1 MADAPRAARMADR
14 IKVIV
19 AQALERRIKD
29 PRLGFV
35 TVTDARVTNDLQ
47 HATVYY
53 TVYGTEEEQAGTRAA
68 LESAKGI
75 LRSEVGKNITAR
87 LTPTLTFVA
96 DEVPVNASHLEDI
109 LRQARVRDAE
119 LAEAAEGKTF
129 AGEADPYRKD
139 EEEAAS
145 DSSASSGSSLMDA
158 AREDSSGL
166 HTGYDPIEEDLGTS
180 SSDPDSGTSEVRQ
193 RSEDSE

>member
-1 MADAPRAARMADR
+1 MADAARAARLADR

-35 TVTDARVTNDLQ
+35 TITDARVTNDLQ

-53 TVYGTEEEQAGTRAA
+53 TVYGTAEEQASTQAA

-87 LTPTLTFVA
+87 LTPTLTFVS
-96 DEVPVNASHLEDI
+96 DEVPVNAAHIEDL
-109 LRQARVRDAE
+109 LRKTRERDAE
-119 LAEAAEGKTF
+119 LAEAS
-129 AGEADPYRKD
+129 AGATYAGGEDPYKKPEADEDD
-139 EEEAAS
+139 EA
-145 DSSASSGSSLMDA
+145 
-158 AREDSSGL
+158 
-166 HTGYDPIEEDLGTS
+166 
-180 SSDPDSGTSEVRQ
+180 
-193 RSEDSE
+193 

>member
-1 MADAPRAARMADR
+1 MADAARAARLADR

-19 AQALERRIKD
+19 AKALERRIKD

-35 TVTDARVTNDLQ
+35 TITDARVTNDLQ

-53 TVYGTEEEQAGTRAA
+53 TVYGTAEEQAGTQAA

-96 DEVPVNASHLEDI
+96 DEVPVNAAHIEDL
-109 LRQARVRDAE
+109 LRKTRERDAE
-119 LAEAAEGKTF
+119 LAETSANATYAAG
-129 AGEADPYRKD
+129 ADPYKKPAED
-139 EEEAAS
+139 EEEEA
-145 DSSASSGSSLMDA
+145 
-158 AREDSSGL
+158 
-166 HTGYDPIEEDLGTS
+166 
-180 SSDPDSGTSEVRQ
+180 
-193 RSEDSE
+193 